1 MSEVKVICISDIERS
16 HRGSS
21 LGEDLSVFHG
31 NGVDDVFG
39 GENGAAFYFRAF
51 SYLLVLRGAASV
63 KLDQRIYEVTP
74 RTIISQSPMHLA
86 QYCAVSPDFE
96 FKVMAVTLKMIDGL
110 KMVNIRP
117 RIVEGVRT
125 HLRPVS
131 ELTESEAHIVE
142 SCFDDLAECVERVGH
157 RYRLELVENSMCRF
171 FLEYDNIFSVKDDE
185 GDVAQLNP
193 RRQSIVDKFI
203 ELVTDGMLEHADVS
217 YYCGKMGITP
227 QYLNKVMTSQTGM
240 RPSDFISEMLYAEAR
255 NMLATGRVTVQEVAS
270 RLGFAD
276 QSSFGKFFKR
286 CSGVSPSHFAKSN
299 VAYPMSEL
307 HHH

>member
-171 FLEYDNIFSVKDDE
+171 FLEYDIFSVKDDE